1 MFGKLRRNKIQA
13 PIQGATLTA
22 ATKSSVDPSMLI
34 LVHSRGQG
42 STPAHKALMSRAMAN
57 PPTRTNAVLAKGL
70 AGRGLA
76 GLAHAAAP
84 LANAS
89 NPTTNPATVAA
100 EPAKGDMAWDVTGP
114 R

>member
-1 MFGKLRRNKIQA
+1 MFGKLRRNKVQA
-13 PIQGATLTA
+13 PIQGATLAA

-42 STPAHKALMSRAMAN
+42 STPAHKALMSRALAN

-76 GLAHAAAP
+76 GLSNSAVSLTNAAV
-84 LANAS
+84 
-89 NPTTNPATVAA
+89 NPATNPTMNSTMNSTTVAT
-100 EPAKGDMAWDVTGP
+100 D
-114 R
+114 